1 MAKKRDTTARK
12 DVPDLRDRLYEPALI
27 PLKDEL
33 DPWHAQ
39 TPVTRDDILDQ
50 SYEGA
55 CTGFSL
61 AAVINRLHRCAGR
74 DVRVRLM
81 DHTTFADLGLD
92 VVVDLT
98 EEPQRFS
105 IDFTVPAGLDSTNA
119 RLTFWMGPFDAPGT
133 TYTYDA
139 VGIDEV
145 CGVTNLVP

>member
-1 MAKKRDTTARK
+1 MFTQADGAASVAISAAGTNVQLFQRGIEVHGGVTYTATFT
-12 DVPDLRDRLYEPALI
+12 ASN
-27 PLKDEL
+27 
-33 DPWHAQ
+33 
-39 TPVTRDDILDQ
+39 T
-50 SYEGA
+50 
-55 CTGFSL
+55 
-61 AAVINRLHRCAGR
+61 AGR